1 MKSMEETSTT
11 RARRMKKYTLM
22 GTNNDTSII
31 MKVNMKKKKNTQ
43 ITKSPKNMVVSIEDT
58 IAMKNIRDMVDMAGT
73 VGEVITLTCFRIL
86 RRGSLS
92 L

>member
-43 ITKSPKNMVVSIEDT
+43 ITKRPKNMVVSIEDT